1 MKILRGDLEI
11 YEIKDYK
18 QVGRFM
24 EVAYIECTIESPTPI
39 DFQIGDKVI
48 FDYNNLPYTI
58 YDTPSIKKQARAR
71 SYGKAFVYELKFKA
85 DTEQLDI
92 CPFLDIV
99 PNDNNVHYT
108 SLPSFST
115 FEDVYGI
122 AARIQANMDY
132 LYPNQW
138 IIRVASTTDA
148 ELSETLSEAKE
159 FSVSSESCL
168 DALKKIYDTWGVS
181 FIHTVEDGKNVITI
195 GKSAGTT
202 GLFQYGLNQGLR
214 TIKKS
219 IQNPDQL
226 CTRLYAF
233 GSTRNVPAR
242 WYNQNGYIGES
253 QYAPHLML
261 PPSVWKGNSPKGAYI
276 DAIFGNG
283 DNRIEKYGLRIKTF
297 VYDGTNGREEI
308 YPSVHG
314 ITAKNIR
321 EAKAELGETKY
332 VPSTSR
338 YPNASRMDSVLTGS
352 NISDNGTAVDD
363 GYELY
368 SQKTEVHVSLV
379 SGQVNMAPQN
389 GVLTVVHDID
399 ICTFDITKAAV
410 YRLSEI
416 DGAVFLLKNDI
427 YSNVTAQLYIRK
439 PDGNLIKLPEEKI
452 FKDTI
457 NALVGIPEYGFQANI
472 SGSYKLFVRVSIDWT
487 DVSFADTILP
497 EEGFSLKWDVLEN
510 NISIA
515 RGENI
520 LNPQFNISI
529 KQIGFNL
536 NDVTASDNSKKTI
549 HFLTGMC
556 SGRTFEIDQCE
567 YSESNDS
574 WNLTCRRVDDSEVS
588 QRFPNKTFRVKAG
601 DQFVLLNINMPDLYV
616 YTAMQRLYDAA
627 LKDLKYYSTPQYV
640 IEPEIDNIK
649 MLRSPQVVKEGMYM
663 PIQDS
668 DISLQDDILIDS
680 VTITNKG
687 NESRKFEVALR
698 NDKIYNRFNKIA
710 TQLADLESSNKV
722 SAQESARTP
731 ASDNTIEIVPDYVR
745 RIEQLENLFGVDAN
759 GDVYVKTKD
768 AETPRNFYTLGE
780 ISSGG
785 VGELTEGGNG
795 IATILDA
802 AKLGTIATE
811 DLSQTFSAYA
821 VDSIYKQVQAIIQG
835 GVGGG
840 GGLTKELAD
849 TYYAPL
855 DYFNNGIAKK
865 ATLLENAPV
874 LKKYTDTSI
883 TVTAGG
889 QESSAFV
896 VPFATTA
903 GSINIDGVY
912 TIWGKEYWKDG
923 KPQSVSGDLDLGDGS
938 LKVGGTAVIEKD
950 TTIKGILH
958 LKSALIGAE
967 GKTLDWYGDVYGDNI
982 RPQSNA
988 TYNLGGTNLK
998 WKNAY
1003 VSDLIAI
1010 TGGTTPTLQIGD
1022 ALLYWDKEKNSL
1034 RTNANFFAEG
1044 ELSSGLIG
1052 EDESIESGINIT
1064 VLPHT
1069 VLSTYGAVEKM
1080 TEVFSAYATKK
1091 LSDKVVMAEENI
1103 SEIDLK
1109 VAKLSEEIIGQYKE
1123 VNYSNI
1129 GTQVLEYAFAVKAGD
1144 VVYYTTTAG
1153 APYGVFVLVRQG
1165 TTKVQETYTYSSVS
1179 RKEFKIN
1186 YDGDLYVRVDAGNTN
1201 PLKVIVE
1208 GEAGEIQEIKENI
1221 LSIETDL
1228 QSSLDKK
1235 IEGKFTENL
1244 FNKNTITEG
1253 FYVIPGNGTLKELA
1267 GYCASDYIE
1276 VEEGEVYSATL
1287 ISNSAYYD
1295 AEKKYVSGVS
1305 GSPITIP
1312 ANVRY
1317 IRLTISLSAAETFM
1331 FNKGATLLPYVEF
1344 GLKLQPTSFGND
1356 VLDYLKEKLNVDDIN
1371 LSYFESLGQHLS
1383 NPFIKTQI
1391 KFIGD
1396 SITAGVGGKGFSA
1409 SDQPIPNSSTKTNV
1423 LTATCWTNMM
1433 IHNLQNV
1440 YGGEKEIDTLN
1451 PYVKHLGGYNQGRTY
1466 KGNVSFNNCLYT
1478 GNTISQDLVEFSFY
1492 GSSCKVRYLAGASLG
1507 MFDIYVDDSLYKRV
1521 DCYKAETDADMFET
1535 ISVSEGNHLV
1545 LLRATGEKNESSS
1558 NKQLWITGLVLTK
1571 TIVFYPY
1578 GISGTQSSSGK
1589 DAQRYSREDDFVLIQ
1604 YGTNDRFTNT
1614 SANSTYTNLK
1624 SICEMLTK
1632 DYAAKPIILCSCPA
1646 SETQETT
1653 SSSVTYYYHMKDVRN
1668 AIARL
1673 SADLGVPFV
1682 DNYGA
1687 YIKYAEQHDI
1697 TINELLVDGLHPND
1711 KGYRV
1716 MYANIMETLGLTRP
1730 PYYEEWLGE

>member
-18 QVGRFM
+18 QAGRFM

-181 FIHTVEDGKNVITI
+181 FIHTVENGKNVITI

-261 PPSVWKGNSPKGAYI
+261 PPSLWKGNSPKGAYI

-785 VGELTEGGNG
+785 VGEPTEGGNG

-865 ATLLENAPV
+865 ATLLEKAPV
-874 LKKYTDTSI
+874 LKKYSDTSI

-896 VPFATTA
+896 VPYAAKA
-903 GSINIDGVY
+903 GAIDL
-912 TIWGKEYWKDG
+912 D
-923 KPQSVSGDLDLGDGS
+923 GDLDLGGGS

-958 LKSALIGAE
+958 LKSALMGAE
-967 GKTLDWYGDVYGDNI
+967 GMTLDWYGSIWGYNISPQKDSTYDLGSSDYRWKNAYINNLKIGDAVIYWDNENQCLRTNKSFASDEGISSGGLDTTSLWAELAKDDTSKVIHSSHIPDLKSKYVTLGDTQTITGAKTFNGDIVIKNATITGSLTGSDGVMLDWYGNVWADNI
-982 RPQSNA
+982 SPQKNA
-988 TYNLGGTNLK
+988 TYDLGSETLK

-1003 VSDLIAI
+1003 ISSSIFIGGAKIWWDSTNDCLRVDKSFSSDGEVSS
-1010 TGGTTPTLQIGD
+1010 GGIGD
-1022 ALLYWDKEKNSL
+1022 DSDSGSSVNLLLSWTGTYDNSYALSAKLGKELKNSL
-1034 RTNANFFAEG
+1034 DELTEVVSGLGGQTPSVDAYTKTESDNKYALKSWFNTNGYANQAVRLSGTDSYTIWGQTYWLNGVPKTVTGPLNLDGNQLNNAAHILPKSNSSYALGSTSLKWHTIYVGNIEGLTSLKANNAQFYSYLRLKPESANYGSYLYFGDSNYSYIAETADDVLTIYSKNGIELKSATTFEQNILVKNATIRPVTTKTGTLGTSSYIWNEAHINTQTIYDAIYIGGTSGAKLWWDNSEQCLRVDKSFASDGEVSAGGVGEDVDLYQTSDITLKNVIEDVSLSSEVIANTPMFKFTWKDREDERVFIGTSAQYWVEHAKELTVLVDDKYALDYATLGVLMGKSNATEIEILKAEVKELRTKVENYEKMLNAN
-1044 ELSSGLIG
+1044 
-1052 EDESIESGINIT
+1052 
-1064 VLPHT
+1064 
-1069 VLSTYGAVEKM
+1069 
-1080 TEVFSAYATKK
+1080 
-1091 LSDKVVMAEENI
+1091 
-1103 SEIDLK
+1103 
-1109 VAKLSEEIIGQYKE
+1109 
-1123 VNYSNI
+1123 
-1129 GTQVLEYAFAVKAGD
+1129 
-1144 VVYYTTTAG
+1144 
-1153 APYGVFVLVRQG
+1153 
-1165 TTKVQETYTYSSVS
+1165 
-1179 RKEFKIN
+1179 
-1186 YDGDLYVRVDAGNTN
+1186 
-1201 PLKVIVE
+1201 
-1208 GEAGEIQEIKENI
+1208 
-1221 LSIETDL
+1221 
-1228 QSSLDKK
+1228 
-1235 IEGKFTENL
+1235 
-1244 FNKNTITEG
+1244 
-1253 FYVIPGNGTLKELA
+1253 
-1267 GYCASDYIE
+1267 
-1276 VEEGEVYSATL
+1276 
-1287 ISNSAYYD
+1287 
-1295 AEKKYVSGVS
+1295 
-1305 GSPITIP
+1305 
-1312 ANVRY
+1312 
-1317 IRLTISLSAAETFM
+1317 
-1331 FNKGATLLPYVEF
+1331 
-1344 GLKLQPTSFGND
+1344 
-1356 VLDYLKEKLNVDDIN
+1356 
-1371 LSYFESLGQHLS
+1371 
-1383 NPFIKTQI
+1383 
-1391 KFIGD
+1391 
-1396 SITAGVGGKGFSA
+1396 
-1409 SDQPIPNSSTKTNV
+1409 
-1423 LTATCWTNMM
+1423 
-1433 IHNLQNV
+1433 
-1440 YGGEKEIDTLN
+1440 
-1451 PYVKHLGGYNQGRTY
+1451 
-1466 KGNVSFNNCLYT
+1466 
-1478 GNTISQDLVEFSFY
+1478 
-1492 GSSCKVRYLAGASLG
+1492 
-1507 MFDIYVDDSLYKRV
+1507 
-1521 DCYKAETDADMFET
+1521 
-1535 ISVSEGNHLV
+1535 
-1545 LLRATGEKNESSS
+1545 
-1558 NKQLWITGLVLTK
+1558 
-1571 TIVFYPY
+1571 
-1578 GISGTQSSSGK
+1578 
-1589 DAQRYSREDDFVLIQ
+1589 
-1604 YGTNDRFTNT
+1604 
-1614 SANSTYTNLK
+1614 
-1624 SICEMLTK
+1624 
-1632 DYAAKPIILCSCPA
+1632 
-1646 SETQETT
+1646 
-1653 SSSVTYYYHMKDVRN
+1653 
-1668 AIARL
+1668 
-1673 SADLGVPFV
+1673 
-1682 DNYGA
+1682 
-1687 YIKYAEQHDI
+1687 
-1697 TINELLVDGLHPND
+1697 
-1711 KGYRV
+1711 
-1716 MYANIMETLGLTRP
+1716 
-1730 PYYEEWLGE
+1730 